1 MKKVAIDENS
11 PSPFHHNRLPIPY
24 PNTAPIAEPKE
35 QIKTNLKE
43 LDLDP
48 RHKAISKISG
58 GIGKKDA
65 SVNERMNKAA
75 EPHFESDH
83 PKTQL

>member
-48 RHKAISKISG
+48 RHKAMSKISG
-58 GIGKKDA
+58 GIGKNDA

-83 PKTQL
+83 PKTQS

>member
-1 MKKVAIDENS
+1 MKKDAIGENS
-11 PSPFHHNRLPIPY
+11 PSPFHHNRFPIPY
-24 PNTAPIAEPKE
+24 PNTAPVAEPKA
-35 QIKTNLKE
+35 QMKTNLKE
-43 LDLDP
+43 LDQDP

-65 SVNERMNKAA
+65 SVNERKNKAI

-83 PKTQL
+83 PKTQS